1 MARKPITTGRRVQLH
16 RACSKLGWGSRTQ
29 ATRWIRAGQIRVD
42 GQVVTDPL
50 TWIDLD
56 RQRITRDGEDSLGGG
71 ILETPSVIPNIRR
84 ARNDKSRPWG
94 GSKTPS
100 TLPTPL
106 VIALHKPAGV
116 VTTRRDERG
125 RRTVYDLLPPGLPWV
140 FPAGRLDADSEGL
153 LILTNDS
160 ALAVRLT
167 EPAEHVPKKYQAT
180 IRGVPSAETLAHL
193 RQGIRLTD
201 GLTRPTQIQV
211 IHSGKQSTVVEM
223 TLTEGRN
230 RQIRR
235 MWHAVGHRVKRL
247 VRVGIGNYRLGDLER
262 GAFRRLSAGDVRRLV
277 AGFAIK
283 V

>member
-1 MARKPITTGRRVQLH
+1 MQKARQSKNPTVTGRRVQLH

-29 ATRWIRAGQIRVD
+29 AMNWIRAGKIRVD

-56 RQRITRDGEDSLGGG
+56 QQEVTRDGKPKDNVS
-71 ILETPSVIPNIRR
+71 PF
-84 ARNDKSRPWG
+84 
-94 GSKTPS
+94 
-100 TLPTPL
+100 
-106 VIALHKPAGV
+106 VIALNKPAGV

-125 RRTVYDLLPPGLPWV
+125 RKTIYDLLPAGLPWA

-160 ALAVRLT
+160 ALTVRLT
-167 EPAEHVPKKYQAT
+167 EPSQHVPKKYQVT
-180 IRGVPSAETLAHL
+180 ISGNPSDEILGQL
-193 RQGIRLTD
+193 RRGIRLAD
-201 GLTRPTQIQV
+201 GSTRPCEIRV
-211 IHSGKQSTVVEM
+211 IRSSRQNTVVQM

-247 VRVGIGNYRLGDLER
+247 VRVGIGNYQLGDLKPGE
-262 GAFRRLSAGDVRRLV
+262 FRMLNAGDVRLLV
-277 AGFAIK
+277 S
-283 V
+283 